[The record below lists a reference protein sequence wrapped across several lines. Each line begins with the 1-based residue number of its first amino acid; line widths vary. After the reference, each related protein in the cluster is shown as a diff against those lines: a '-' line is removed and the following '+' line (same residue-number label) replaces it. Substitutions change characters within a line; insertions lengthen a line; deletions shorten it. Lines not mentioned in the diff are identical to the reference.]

1 MGLYSPPFLPP
12 PGADKLGRK
21 PSILASSAVFT
32 LGGTL
37 QVIGSD
43 LAMLYAGRLI
53 AGLGNISSFFM
64 ILKSGTTQK
73 TPYFYVYA
81 K

>member
-1 MGLYSPPFLPP
+1 M
-12 PGADKLGRK
+12 
-21 PSILASSAVFT
+21 
-32 LGGTL
+32 
-37 QVIGSD
+37 IGSD